1 MLEGLR
7 IEVPGLDHDAEVI
20 QDIAMLDEYR
30 TLLATDLTAQLELR
44 DRLSD
49 SLRYAARLKLQ
60 SHPMET

>member
-1 MLEGLR
+1 M
-7 IEVPGLDHDAEVI
+7 I